1 MKKRIIKEIEKHL
14 YNYEKEDL
22 EWKNVIDKNIKELYE
37 IDQKIIN
44 LRYFKKK
51 KINYITYELYVSRC
65 KYFKTIENF
74 ISNVAIEAAYRK
86 LIKP

>member
-14 YNYEKEDL
+14 YNYEEEDL
-22 EWKNVIDKNIKELYE
+22 EWKSVIDKNIKELYE
-37 IDQKIIN
+37 IDQKIIK

-74 ISNVAIEAAYRK
+74 ISNVAIEAAYKK

>member
-22 EWKNVIDKNIKELYE
+22 EWKNIIDKNIKELYE
-37 IDQKIIN
+37 IDQKIID

-65 KYFKTIENF
+65 KYFRTIENF
-74 ISNVAIEAAYRK
+74 ISNVAVEAAYKR

>member
-14 YNYEKEDL
+14 YNYESEDQA
-22 EWKNVIDKNIKELYE
+22 WKSIIDRNVKELYE
-37 IDQKIIN
+37 IDQKIIK

-74 ISNVAIEAAYRK
+74 ISNVAIEAAYKR

>member
-22 EWKNVIDKNIKELYE
+22 EWKNIIDKNIKELYE
-37 IDQKIIN
+37 IDQKIID

-65 KYFKTIENF
+65 KYFRTIENF
-74 ISNVAIEAAYRK
+74 ISNVAIEAAYKR